1 MNINVITIETEPAAG
16 MRLVDANS
24 ILATIKKHGITD
36 GETIIAML
44 QNAKSVKP
52 TCDLENGDIVYNT
65 NNHTYGIVL
74 NRLPDKN
81 AVSILEKD
89 GRGKFFVNCPPLA
102 AIVNTGKR
110 VYLANIIK
118 KALEE

>member
-1 MNINVITIETEPAAG
+1 MNISVIAIETEPTNG

-24 ILATIKKHGITD
+24 ILATIKKGNITD
-36 GETIIAML
+36 GKTIIAL
-44 QNAKSVKP
+44 LESAKTVNP

-74 NRLPDKN
+74 NRQPDKN

-89 GRGKFFVNCPPLA
+89 SRGKFFVNCPPLA